1 MISILMLM
9 FYIISCRRVTFNI
22 TLNNEN
28 VLHSEMFLSN
38 IHTTM
43 LLVIFFK
50 LTLCVQVLSNLH
62 ALLNL

>member
-1 MISILMLM
+1 MVSIVMLM
-9 FYIISCRRVTFNI
+9 FYIITYRRVTFNI

-62 ALLNL
+62 VLLNL